1 MNCTDFIH
9 IYIYWRNPYRKTSF
23 FVKSWLRSHE
33 ERGNGWVLHCFGNIP
48 LPMKPGSKVVSME
61 VFVVAC
67 SFIYLFSTFFICV
80 YKQLHFYMYIYL
92 YIYIIYIKTLF
103 AIYTNVSIYIYI
115 SRIRHLFLNELYF
128 YYGFFQPFEG
138 TEDTIPFQNNSILMI
153 SFIFSCFERKLYF
166 S

>member
-1 MNCTDFIH
+1 
-9 IYIYWRNPYRKTSF
+9 
-23 FVKSWLRSHE
+23 
-33 ERGNGWVLHCFGNIP
+33 
-48 LPMKPGSKVVSME
+48 MKPGSKVVSME

-115 SRIRHLFLNELYF
+115 YIKNKTFISKRVIFLLWFLPNLRRY
-128 YYGFFQPFEG
+128 
-138 TEDTIPFQNNSILMI
+138 
-153 SFIFSCFERKLYF
+153 
-166 S
+166 

>member
-115 SRIRHLFLNELYF
+115 YIKNKTFISKRVIFLFWFLPNLRRYWRYNSLSKQF
-128 YYGFFQPFEG
+128 YSY
-138 TEDTIPFQNNSILMI
+138 D
-153 SFIFSCFERKLYF
+153 FIYI
-166 S
+166 